1 MEGGGD
7 RHRRW
12 RAGYSAA
19 AVEDQQCGLEGSDN
33 GAAHEDAAVV
43 EGCGGGRKRRARR
56 RLAVPD
62 PISVAARAAI
72 AARARCPAAQAA
84 SPCECTSSQEA
95 SRPGLCCELLLRRA
109 KLHRG
114 LLLRCAG
121 VLPLRAGK
129 QRICSGAVCR
139 ARKNKERMTSGS
151 LLS

>member
-12 RAGYSAA
+12 RIGYSVA

-43 EGCGGGRKRRARR
+43 EGCGGGRKRRARC

-84 SPCECTSSQEA
+84 SPCERASSQEA
-95 SRPGLCCELLLRRA
+95 
-109 KLHRG
+109 
-114 LLLRCAG
+114 RCA
-121 VLPLRAGK
+121 R
-129 QRICSGAVCR
+129 
-139 ARKNKERMTSGS
+139 T
-151 LLS
+151 LL